1 MAFTDPDWLIG
12 HGTGTQSL
20 GVQYVARLTGAAAD
34 AALPQMWVEEGYGT
48 MITEFGILGPILW
61 LAWTLSFIYAAC
73 QATLRVKG
81 TATFPV
87 ALSILWFGFLLLF
100 PFTFGGLSP
109 YQNFVLNAYF
119 WLLAGVLFRLP
130 TLSKQNSLQAGNS
143 IRSS

>member
-1 MAFTDPDWLIG
+1 
-12 HGTGTQSL
+12 
-20 GVQYVARLTGAAAD
+20 
-34 AALPQMWVEEGYGT
+34 
-48 MITEFGILGPILW
+48 
-61 LAWTLSFIYAAC
+61 LSFIYAGCKA
-73 QATLRVKG
+73 ALRVKG

-100 PFTFGGLSP
+100 PFTFGGMSP

-130 TLSKQNSLQAGNS
+130 TLSKQNSLQAGNN